1 MVCATA
7 LLSLN
12 MTNLSGNELKLLIRT
27 TLKEAVAEALDE
39 MKKYMDQLDATVVV
53 LRVDLDSRNRQ
64 AIQLQD

>member
-1 MVCATA
+1 
-7 LLSLN
+7 